1 MSHLPDDNRPDPAEH
16 DATDLVD
23 LLFAEGFD
31 RERAER
37 ELAALPADRR
47 ARGERL
53 LRLVEGLDRHEVP
66 LDDADTLVAATLA
79 RVAAEEEARGE
90 RMRIDPERV
99 PLRRRRR
106 LADMVAVASV
116 AILATSLLVPLA
128 NWASGQA
135 LDARCANNLR
145 LVSSGLAQYVADNGA
160 LPMAA
165 GFSPSTIGEW
175 SRFRHASN
183 LRTLIGG
190 HYCDAD
196 CLRCPGDADADACY
210 AYRVPTDEASLRPDL
225 APTSIVVGDRNPLI
239 DLCRQGSQIVR
250 VTLNSA
256 SHGGRGQN
264 VLRADGTILFLAD
277 PRIGL
282 ADPRGT
288 LADPRGAPADAPNA
302 PSDNIWLPFGNEPSA
317 LLNRPGRVEDVF
329 LVH

>member
-1 MSHLPDDNRPDPAEH
+1 MSSSPANPNESDSPNAMPNDPDHNPAPR
-16 DATDLVD
+16 DDTSDLLD

-37 ELAALPADRR
+37 DLAALPAERR
-47 ARGERL
+47 TRGERL
-53 LRLVEGLDRHEVP
+53 LRLVEGLDRHEVV

-79 RVAAEEEARGE
+79 RVAAEDEARDE
-90 RMRIDPERV
+90 RMRFSSEHAA
-99 PLRRRRR
+99 LRHRRR

-116 AILATSLLVPLA
+116 AILATSVLVPLA
-128 NWASGQA
+128 NWSSGRA

-145 LVSSGLAQYVADNGA
+145 LVSSGLAHYVADNGA

-165 GFSPSTIGEW
+165 GFSPGAIVEW

-183 LRTLIGG
+183 LRTLIGS
-190 HYCDAD
+190 HYCSAD
-196 CLRCPGDADADACY
+196 CLRCPGDDDADACY
-210 AYRVPTDEASLRPDL
+210 AYRVPTSEASLRPDL
-225 APTSIVVGDRNPLI
+225 EPTAIVVGDRNPLI
-239 DLCRQGSQIVR
+239 DLCRRGSQIVR

-264 VLRADGTILFLAD
+264 VLRADGTIVFLTD
-277 PRIGL
+277 PRISS
-282 ADPRGT
+282 
-288 LADPRGAPADAPNA
+288 ADAPNA
-302 PSDNIWLPFGNEPSA
+302 PSDNIWLPFGNEPSS